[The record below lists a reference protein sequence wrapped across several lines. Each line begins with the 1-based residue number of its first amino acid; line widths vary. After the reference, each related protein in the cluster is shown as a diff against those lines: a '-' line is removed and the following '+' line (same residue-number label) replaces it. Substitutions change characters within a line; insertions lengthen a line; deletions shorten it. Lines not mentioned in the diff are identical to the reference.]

1 MARGAV
7 QITPFPAR
15 RARQAVSR
23 QVVDG
28 NAVAWYTESL
38 IRGQAPRAIGGFMAS
53 GKVYLVGAG
62 PGHPELMTIKA
73 ARLLE
78 QADVVVY
85 DRLIQE
91 EVLSLARPSAEK
103 IYMGKP
109 VGKHDSRQ
117 DEIHELLCRKAREGK
132 RVVRLKGGD
141 PFLFGRGGEEAEY
154 LAEHG
159 VEFEVIPGV
168 SSALA
173 APLSAGIAVT
183 HREASSCVT
192 IATGHFALDKDPK
205 MDWEALARLE
215 TLVFL
220 MGVKN
225 LGRIAAKLIE
235 HGRDPKT
242 PAALI
247 QTAYWHGEKAVTGT
261 LETIAAVAER
271 EGIEPP
277 STLVI
282 GEVVRL
288 RDKLKDVS
296 RELKRR
302 HDESPRFQP
311 GPSPGQ
317 LLGLAAGGLASR
329 ALGTALSMRLF
340 DRLESYVSAAGLA
353 ADMKLDA
360 AALGEFLGALCSMGL
375 VEEKEGKYR
384 NLDIASR
391 FLLSSSE
398 TSLRPL
404 FMQMALETPGAE
416 EMSRFLAQGSAGSKK
431 THGAFDEACESL
443 AGFCAPAVAER
454 LELGK
459 GGSVL
464 HLGWGSDA
472 FRRAVLGRWPS
483 ANYKSLTLSEHDHS
497 CLEEAASIL
506 GGDQK
511 WDAIILSGLSSSCK
525 EEELMRAIESAARH
539 VAAGGT
545 LLMHDAF
552 LPPGSLP
559 PSEVV
564 LCALGRLV
572 NMGSCRP
579 WSAGRVEEMLTSL
592 GLAGFS
598 FHQIGGGTS
607 LASAK
612 RPG

>member
-1 MARGAV
+1 
-7 QITPFPAR
+7 
-15 RARQAVSR
+15 
-23 QVVDG
+23 
-28 NAVAWYTESL
+28 
-38 IRGQAPRAIGGFMAS
+38 MAS

-62 PGHPELMTIKA
+62 PGHPELLTIKA

-117 DEIHELLCRKAREGK
+117 DEIHELLCRKALEGK

-205 MDWEALARLE
+205 MDWGALARLE

-225 LGRIAAKLIE
+225 LRRIAGKLIE

-261 LETIAAVAER
+261 LETISDVAER

-288 RDKLKDVS
+288 REKLKDVS

-311 GPSPGQ
+311 GPSPDQ
-317 LLGLAAGGLASR
+317 LFRLAAGGLASR
-329 ALGTALSMRLF
+329 ALGTALEMGLF
-340 DRLESYVSAAGLA
+340 DRLESYVSAAA
-353 ADMKLDA
+353 VATEMKLDA
-360 AALGEFLGALCSMGL
+360 AALGEFLDALCSMGL

-398 TSLRPL
+398 ASLRPL
-404 FMQMALETPGAE
+404 LMQMALETPGRE
-416 EMSRFLAQGSAGSKK
+416 DMERFLALGGAGSKK
-431 THGAFDEACESL
+431 TKSAFNEACESL

-454 LELGK
+454 LEVK
-459 GGSVL
+459 NGGSVL
-464 HLGWGSDA
+464 HLGWGTEA
-472 FRRAVLGRWPS
+472 FLRAVLGRWPS
-483 ANYKSLTLSEHDHS
+483 ASYKSLTLSEHGQS
-497 CLEEAASIL
+497 CLDEAASVF
-506 GGDQK
+506 GTDEN
-511 WDAIILSGLSSSCK
+511 WDAIILSGLSSSCM
-525 EEELMRAIESAARH
+525 EEELGRVVESAARH
-539 VAAGGT
+539 VAGGGT

-552 LPPGSLP
+552 LPPGNLP

-564 LCALGRLV
+564 LCALGRRV

-579 WSAGRVEEMLTSL
+579 WSAGKVEALFSSL
-592 GLAGFS
+592 GFAGFS
-598 FHQIGGGTS
+598 FHLIGGGTS
-607 LASAK
+607 IAVAK
-612 RPG
+612 RPD